1 VGTRKRAILDVD
13 LAGRDEQLG
22 TAVNKKPQ
30 KTRDLNEKSRDS
42 RLGFLCLPDWLSFE
56 PILKGSPSATLF
68 VTILSALEIRK
79 ALQRKDLR
87 SSRPVWSVSSR
98 RGSNYGLTPSPG
110 MITTTHFRNNRKKR
124 LVRHS
129 PFHHSPPV
137 YTSPLTSRPDQCD
150 ELHCVSFH
158 SWEAKLVR
166 KQPDSRACFGSY
178 TLVTGEPTGMD
189 RVKRC

>member
-1 VGTRKRAILDVD
+1 MGPGLEKLANPCDLLPRNEKRPAVD
-13 LAGRDEQLG
+13 LSMPSVNSFGRQSSNSDE
-22 TAVNKKPQ
+22 
-30 KTRDLNEKSRDS
+30 S
-42 RLGFLCLPDWLSFE
+42 
-56 PILKGSPSATLF
+56 SPSATLF

-87 SSRPVWSVSSR
+87 SSRPVWSVSLR
-98 RGSNYGLTPSPG
+98 RGSNYGLTPSLE
-110 MITTTHFRNNRKKR
+110 MITTIHFRNNRKKR

-137 YTSPLTSRPDQCD
+137 CTSPLTSRPDQCD